1 MKQDKKIIYG
11 LTALC
16 ALLVAAVAVL
26 LFKVL
31 TPQTPSEPGGGGQ
44 ESAARVS
51 GEGGGGQ
58 ESVVSSSGEGRQD
71 NPVQTPAA
79 GQPQD
84 VGQETAKAAALT
96 HAGLTESQVTGM
108 KVEQDWDDGRLEYEI
123 EFKFGGMEYDYT
135 IDGATGT
142 IISCE
147 KEIDD

>member
-1 MKQDKKIIYG
+1 MKHGKKIIYG

-16 ALLVAAVAVL
+16 AVLVVVVVVL

-31 TPQTPSEPGGGGQ
+31 TPQTPPVLEGGQ
-44 ESAARVS
+44 EPVVQAS
-51 GEGGGGQ
+51 GE
-58 ESVVSSSGEGRQD
+58 SGQD
-71 NPVQTPAA
+71 NVVQPPATS
-79 GQPQD
+79 QTQD